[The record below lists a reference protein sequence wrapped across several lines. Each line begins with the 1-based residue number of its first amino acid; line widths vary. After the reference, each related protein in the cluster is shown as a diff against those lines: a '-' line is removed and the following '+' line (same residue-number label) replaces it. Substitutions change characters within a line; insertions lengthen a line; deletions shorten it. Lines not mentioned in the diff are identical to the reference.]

1 LNSEITPE
9 YKMEFDKKVRNFR
22 SQYTMCVYDADL
34 EISIDRKNLFYDA
47 YENIMNEN
55 SRYLKK
61 RLNIKYKKEEGID
74 IGGLLR

>member
-1 LNSEITPE
+1 
-9 YKMEFDKKVRNFR
+9 MEFDKKVRNFR